1 MKTKV
6 MIVDDEP
13 DVLESLKQI
22 LEKQDYDVIT
32 ANDGFECLK
41 KVEEGFKGIILMDIM
56 MPEMSG
62 WDTIRKIVENDYA
75 KNVEIE
81 IISARGINE
90 HKNMGQLEPYIYD
103 YLNKPID
110 INELIKSV
118 KKCTAYL
125 YAKNS
130 EKDF

>member
-13 DVLESLKQI
+13 DVQESLKQI
-22 LEKQDYDVIT
+22 LERNDFDVVT
-32 ANDGFECLK
+32 ASDGFECLEK
-41 KVEEGFKGIILMDIM
+41 IKDGFKGIILMDIM

-62 WDTIRKIVENDYA
+62 WDTIKKIVEKNYT

-81 IISARGINE
+81 IISALGVKEN
-90 HKNMGQLEPYIYD
+90 KNMGNLEPYVYD

-110 INELIKSV
+110 INELIESI
-118 KKCTAYL
+118 KKCKKYF
-125 YAKNS
+125 YAKNN
-130 EKDF
+130 ENNI

>member
-13 DVLESLKQI
+13 DVLESLKQV
-22 LEKQDYDVIT
+22 LKSQEYDVIT
-32 ANDGFECLK
+32 ASDGFECLK

-56 MPEMSG
+56 MPDMTG
-62 WDTIRKIVENDYA
+62 WDTIKKIVENDYA

-81 IISARGINE
+81 VISALGIKEN
-90 HKNMGQLEPYIYD
+90 KNMGNLEPYVYD

-118 KKCTAYL
+118 KKCNAYF

-130 EKDF
+130 GNEL